1 MDCTNDLIKC
11 KNELIVCGNISN
23 NKNNKNNKNNEK
35 LNNDKELQKIIYNIH
50 NSVKLS
56 QENIDFIKLL
66 SEKEKMEI
74 ILEYDKIVQILK
86 FKIDDIL
93 TYRSKR

>member
-1 MDCTNDLIKC
+1 MDCTDDLIKS

-23 NKNNKNNKNNEK
+23 NKNNKKV
-35 LNNDKELQKIIYNIH
+35 NNDKELQKIINNIR

-66 SEKEKMEI
+66 SEKEKMGI
-74 ILEYDKIVQILK
+74 ILEYNNIAQTLK
-86 FKIDDIL
+86 VKIDDIL
-93 TYRSKR
+93 YYRSR